1 MSWGG
6 SEKNHWFQLD
16 VSISMLWDWSPSVHV
31 HGVKIVQFL
40 RNRNQMKTHT
50 TLKKAVLKQFLE
62 CIVPEIIPY
71 YHRLL
76 LHVVWLRA
84 AVFTVMNQPQAT
96 VALQD
101 PIPTGP
107 PHWSPNSRKGN
118 QDPERAIKGSSKR
131 NKLQWEREGN
141 QDLTVQFWSTSG
153 VGLKQDLFAL
163 VD

>member
-1 MSWGG
+1 
-6 SEKNHWFQLD
+6 
-16 VSISMLWDWSPSVHV
+16 
-31 HGVKIVQFL
+31 
-40 RNRNQMKTHT
+40 MKTHT

-101 PIPTGP
+101 PVPTGP
-107 PHWSPNSRKGN
+107 RIDLPILEKAIKTPKERSKGAQREISSSGN
-118 QDPERAIKGSSKR
+118 ARAIR
-131 NKLQWEREGN
+131 I
-141 QDLTVQFWSTSG
+141 
-153 VGLKQDLFAL
+153 
-163 VD
+163 